1 MAKAI
6 ALHVVGA
13 ECLKIASVKASTF
26 FRSGKIEYIKEK
38 IQLSNAELLIVNHS
52 LSPLQQSQM
61 EKLFQ
66 CKVIDRTGLILEIF
80 SERAQT
86 KEGRLQVGLAQLQ
99 YQKSRLVRSWTH
111 LERQRGGRGFLAGP
125 GERQLESDRRQ
136 IQEKILHIEK
146 QLKTIVNT
154 RHLSRRKRKKNQQ
167 PIIALVGYTNAGKS
181 TLFNALTQ
189 AGVTAKDMLFATLD
203 PTLRKITL
211 PSKNTAI
218 LSDTVGFISDL
229 PPFLIAAFRS
239 TLEEVVEADLILHVR
254 DMADKNNINH
264 AQDVLQILQQLA
276 INTEDSKKILE
287 VWNKIDLVSPE
298 LKHSYFSSASTS
310 RTEAYPVSAL
320 TGEGIDALLCAIE
333 KRLEGETHRFTCLV
347 TSQQLP
353 LLAQIYKGGA
363 NIQENENSQELE
375 ITVELTEKTKTQ
387 LERQGLVLK
396 RIL

>member
-1 MAKAI
+1 M
-6 ALHVVGA
+6 
-13 ECLKIASVKASTF
+13 S
-26 FRSGKIEYIKEK
+26 
-38 IQLSNAELLIVNHS
+38 
-52 LSPLQQSQM
+52 
-61 EKLFQ
+61 
-66 CKVIDRTGLILEIF
+66 
-80 SERAQT
+80 
-86 KEGRLQVGLAQLQ
+86 
-99 YQKSRLVRSWTH
+99 
-111 LERQRGGRGFLAGP
+111 
-125 GERQLESDRRQ
+125 RRQ
-136 IQEKILHIEK
+136 
-146 QLKTIVNT
+146 
-154 RHLSRRKRKKNQQ
+154 RKKNQQ

-320 TGEGIDALLCAIE
+320 TGEGLSLIHI
-333 KRLEGETHRFTCLV
+333 
-347 TSQQLP
+347 
-353 LLAQIYKGGA
+353 
-363 NIQENENSQELE
+363 
-375 ITVELTEKTKTQ
+375 
-387 LERQGLVLK
+387 
-396 RIL
+396 

>member
-154 RHLSRRKRKKNQQ
+154 RHLSRRQRKKNQQ

-264 AQDVLQILQQLA
+264 AQDVLQILQQLV